1 MKYVAYST
9 MKPVAKFFM
18 TMSTKFSKPQPP
30 THIDPLLVEEIETG
44 WKLMKD
50 DRIRELYWR
59 KDEMGSVVVLEAN
72 SQSEAE
78 SIVNSLPF
86 AKKGYI
92 SFKVIPVGYFEPYEA
107 IYLRLQKS

>member
-18 TMSTKFSKPQPP
+18 ALSAKFSKPKPP
-30 THIDPLLVEEIETG
+30 TDIDPLLMDEIETG
-44 WKLMKD
+44 WRLVKEGS
-50 DRIRELYWR
+50 IRELYWR

-72 SQSEAE
+72 SLAEATAT
-78 SIVNSLPF
+78 VNSLPF

-92 SFKVIPVGYFEPYEA
+92 SFKVMPVGYFEPFEA
-107 IYLRLQKS
+107 VYLRLQK

>member
-18 TMSTKFSKPQPP
+18 AMSTKFSKPKPP
-30 THIDPLLVEEIETG
+30 THIDPLLVTEIETG
-44 WKLMKD
+44 WKMVKD

-59 KDEMGSVVVLEAN
+59 KDEMGSVVILEAN

-78 SIVNSLPF
+78 SIVSNLPF

-107 IYLRLQKS
+107 VYLRLQNS